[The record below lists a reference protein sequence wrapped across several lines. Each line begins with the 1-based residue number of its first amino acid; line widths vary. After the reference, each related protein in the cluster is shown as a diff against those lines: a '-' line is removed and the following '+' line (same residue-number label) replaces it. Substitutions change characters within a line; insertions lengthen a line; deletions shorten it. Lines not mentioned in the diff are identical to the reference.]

1 MKQVTDQRILEP
13 KERGLALK
21 ASVMKLLKWSEMDF
35 AEFQYESGLTYLKAY
50 LPKDVYGQ
58 EALAAS
64 KIFWNWW
71 KNQWANRDEVFYLD
85 VTDTEISLLNRVRLY
100 RALHDGY
107 NLTKEIHPHR
117 VVMEESYAIMVTDFV
132 EKEKQDVKPI

>member
-1 MKQVTDQRILEP
+1 MKEVTNSRTPEP
-13 KERGLALK
+13 KVRLNTLK
-21 ASVMKLLKWSEMDF
+21 ASVTNLLKWSEMEF

-50 LPKDVYGQ
+50 LSKDAYGQ
-58 EALAAS
+58 DALAAS

-85 VTDTEISLLNRVRLY
+85 VTTSEISLANRVRLY

-117 VVMEESYAIMVTDFV
+117 VVMEESYALMVTEFV
-132 EKEKQDVKPI
+132 EKETK